1 MFFPADAGRHR
12 QRPKRMEALRTK
24 PSSAWLAPARAD
36 LSQRARHVAAKTAA
50 ALRDA
55 YRSGPGLLLLGRT
68 IQLGNGL
75 LLSVILVRGFGL
87 DVVGSFALGI
97 AAVNILA
104 SVCPLGLHAYLP
116 RVKQS
121 HAQSA
126 FAGLVLFLAQ
136 LPLVIVVLGVYA
148 WALAHGAVEQRI
160 IFFAAFSG
168 YFIGLANL
176 GMMLSIMRRRF
187 YPGLMAPLCE
197 TAGLV
202 VGSLLAQ
209 TPDGFAISLL
219 ISRMVSVL
227 VIWGG
232 FRFERVSLDRITEIA
247 GNGLR
252 YLAPDVLAI
261 LAEQSAPLLLARVVS
276 RSDLGIFRLC
286 QQLLMAA
293 DSPGWTYVQSQYPQM
308 VERGPAFVD
317 TVHRQVR
324 RIGLTASALCVVVS
338 AVLALAFFET
348 PMVAPLMAIL
358 SACLVWR
365 YENYLFGQALRAAG
379 RVRALTALGLAKL
392 VAAVVFFYLATLGG
406 GVWGAVLALTLLSV
420 LSGIIYQWLYRR
432 PVQQ

>member
-1 MFFPADAGRHR
+1 
-12 QRPKRMEALRTK
+12 MEAVRTK
-24 PSSAWLAPARAD
+24 PLSDALARPTSDLAPR
-36 LSQRARHVAAKTAA
+36 LLTSAAKIST

-55 YRSGPGLLLLGRT
+55 YRAGPGLLLIGRT
-68 IQLGNGL
+68 IQLCNGL
-75 LLSVILVRGFGL
+75 LLSVILVRRFGL

-121 HAQSA
+121 HGQSC
-126 FAGLVLFLAQ
+126 FAGLVLFLVQ
-136 LPLVIVVLGVYA
+136 LPAVVVILGGYA
-148 WALAHGAVEQRI
+148 WVQAHSAVEQRI

-176 GMMLSIMRRRF
+176 GMMLSIMVRRF
-187 YPGLMAPLCE
+187 YPGLIAPLCE
-197 TAGLV
+197 TAGLLA
-202 VGSLLAQ
+202 GSLLAQ
-209 TPDGFAISLL
+209 APDGFAITLL
-219 ISRMVSVL
+219 LSRMVSVL

-232 FRFERVSLDRITEIA
+232 FRFERVSIDRITEIA

-252 YLAPDVLAI
+252 YLAPDVLAL

-276 RSDLGIFRLC
+276 RAELGIFRLC

-293 DSPGWTYVQSQYPQM
+293 DSPGWTFVQSQYPQM
-308 VERGPAFVD
+308 VESGPAFVD
-317 TVHRQVR
+317 TVHRKVR
-324 RIGLTASALCVVVS
+324 RIGLTAAALCVVIS
-338 AVLALAFFET
+338 TILALGFFQT
-348 PMVAPLMAIL
+348 PMVAPLMAVL

-392 VAAVVFFYLATLGG
+392 VAAVGIFYVATLTG

-420 LSGIIYQWLYRR
+420 MSGITYQWLYRH
-432 PVQQ
+432 PPFAQTS

>member
-1 MFFPADAGRHR
+1 MSDWLVPAKSDVGPR
-12 QRPKRMEALRTK
+12 LRAVAVK
-24 PSSAWLAPARAD
+24 AVSAVRE
-36 LSQRARHVAAKTAA
+36 
-50 ALRDA
+50 A
-55 YRSGPGLLLLGRT
+55 YRTGPGLLLIGRT

-75 LLSVILVRGFGL
+75 LLSVILVRSFGL
-87 DVVGSFALGI
+87 EVVGAFALGI

-104 SVCPLGLHAYLP
+104 NVCPLGLHAYLP

-121 HAQSA
+121 HGQSS

-136 LPLVIVVLGVYA
+136 LPFVLVLLAAYS
-148 WALAHGAVEQRI
+148 WAQAHSAVEQRI

-176 GMMLSIMRRRF
+176 GMMLSIMVRRF
-187 YPGLMAPLCE
+187 YPGLIAPLCE
-197 TAGLV
+197 TAGILA
-202 VGSLLAQ
+202 GSLLAQ
-209 TPDGFAISLL
+209 TPDGFAITLL
-219 ISRMVSVL
+219 LSRMVSVL

-232 FRFERVSLDRITEIA
+232 FRFERVSIDRITEIA

-252 YLAPDVLAI
+252 YLAPDVLAL

-276 RSDLGIFRLC
+276 RADLGIFRLC

-293 DSPGWTYVQSQYPQM
+293 DSPGWTFVQSQYPQM
-308 VERGPAFVD
+308 VESGPAFVD

-324 RIGLTASALCVVVS
+324 RIGLTAAGLCVVIS
-338 AVLALAFFET
+338 TILALAFFQT
-348 PMVAPLMAIL
+348 PMVAPLMVVL

-392 VAAVVFFYLATLGG
+392 VAAVCCFYVATLSG

-420 LSGIIYQWLYRR
+420 MSGITYQWLYRH
-432 PVQQ
+432 PPLAQPS